1 MGDGDPPARVG
12 SRRVTPSRARLT
24 FGLDD
29 DRVGPAETLP
39 SALRRRLDG
48 RYPRDPFGLDPHLQ
62 DLVSPLFSLVG
73 RAEVQGGDN
82 IAARGPAL
90 LVSNRGFGLLEP
102 VVLTVAV
109 RQARGRRLRIVGT
122 PDIPVFGDA
131 MRALGGIPAYP
142 DDLAAL
148 LRAGHLAAA
157 PLGPTWLRT
166 GVGTPPLQLL
176 QAAAGFPVLPVAVVP
191 GGPLGLP
198 VRPWRVSVGEPIV
211 TAGDPDDPLEAAEL
225 GEAARAGVARL
236 LRLESSDAERRRA

>member
-1 MGDGDPPARVG
+1 MTPAR
-12 SRRVTPSRARLT
+12 THLT

-29 DRVGPAETLP
+29 DRVGVPESVLA
-39 SALRRRLDG
+39 ALRRRVDG
-48 RYPRDPFGLDPHLQ
+48 RYPRDPYGLDPHLQ
-62 DLVSPLFSLVG
+62 DLVSPVFSLLG
-73 RAEVQGGDN
+73 RARVHGAEN
-82 IAARGPAL
+82 IPTRGPAL

-102 VVLTVAV
+102 VVLGVAV

-131 MRALGGIPAYP
+131 LRALGGIPAYP
-142 DDLAAL
+142 DDVAGL
-148 LRAGHLAAA
+148 LRAGHLAAV

-176 QAAAGFPVLPVAVVP
+176 QAAAGFPVVPVAVVP
-191 GGPLGLP
+191 GGPFGLP
-198 VRPWRVSVGEPIV
+198 LRAWRVSVGEPLV

-236 LRLESSDAERRRA
+236 ISGEASAGERHTA